1 MSSNKGKRPL
11 RHLTA
16 SDKIDA
22 IQRIHDGESKAS
34 VARDIGVPES
44 TLRGWCKN
52 EDKLRSMSR
61 QSQPMDG
68 KLGSMVDKLTEKMT
82 GDALAAAAASGL
94 LSRGPPEK
102 RSKMDTSLPLNFG
115 SNGVN
120 GKLKYEDF
128 ASGRNSLGGLDFSD
142 KNLAAS
148 LNFNGLNHNDYAAYK
163 SSGDFASP
171 MSSKST
177 GNGYKGYGADF
188 SKPNDPTKGDLSMAA
203 ISPLSSLT
211 HLSGLGQSP
220 LGLSFNE
227 IASNLSLL
235 AHFNNSNLGAMSG
248 MSSLNNSPMTNNG
261 ANGGGGGNNTSSLR
275 NLRQKQM
282 SSLSPRSS
290 SDMEK
295 SQGLT
300 VKNLAKLQQKN
311 GNGPIDLDMLDKSKK
326 PASASMTRDGPVDDA
341 LWYWIKSQQA
351 MMGLNSIYS
360 SMPAPAGSPSRS
372 SPVQQASNST
382 NGQSNRQNNNHSAS
396 TPPPPASTSTPQ
408 TPSAT
413 PGLSEDTKNPSWFW
427 QWYKNFGNSLLN
439 NMNGETNGQKS
450 MPSEDN
456 GNGKQPSM
464 YDNIL
469 YSQLTK
475 NTNSSTPSPSSDALN
490 NNTSS
495 NNNHNTSST
504 SNNRPED
511 LSQQKENGDFNGH
524 ANDRSTPSKNAVKV
538 KREAGESSSPEN
550 NRTAESSSPLDV
562 ADCKVGIVN
571 VKNMFL
577 NDAEKVC
584 STLLSNTSSSN
595 VREILDNLLFNATRN
610 NNNNNNEHKMD
621 EGTEST
627 GAEDDGEGAATAA
640 AAATGDEAP
649 ARTVIG
655 PFQAIE
661 HGENFLKWLETCSDP
676 NITAMQ
682 VMQFKTLL
690 NSIRTSAERAAT
702 HVMVENGVSDREER
716 TRNRKRK

>member
-16 SDKIDA
+16 GDKIEA

-94 LSRGPPEK
+94 LGRGPPEK
-102 RSKMDTSLPLNFG
+102 RQKLDTSLPMNFG

-128 ASGRNSLGGLDFSD
+128 ANGRNSLGGLDFSD

-171 MSSKST
+171 MSSKSN

-188 SKPNDPTKGDLSMAA
+188 SKPSDPTKADLSMAA

-248 MSSLNNSPMTNNG
+248 MSALNNSPMANNSS
-261 ANGGGGGNNTSSLR
+261 NGGGGNSTSSLR

-282 SSLSPRSS
+282 SSLSPHSS
-290 SDMEK
+290 SDLEK

-311 GNGPIDLDMLDKSKK
+311 VNGPIDLDMLDKSKK

-351 MMGLNSIYS
+351 MMGLNSLYS
-360 SMPAPAGSPSRS
+360 SMPAPAPSPSRS
-372 SPVQQASNST
+372 SPIQQASSST
-382 NGQSNRQNNNHSAS
+382 NGQSNRHNNNHSA
-396 TPPPPASTSTPQ
+396 TTPPPASTSTPQ
-408 TPSAT
+408 TPSASAS
-413 PGLSEDTKNPSWFW
+413 GLCEDTKNPSWFW
-427 QWYKNFGNSLLN
+427 QWYKNFGNSVLN
-439 NMNGETNGQKS
+439 NMNGANGDANGQKS
-450 MPSEDN
+450 SPSEDN
-456 GNGKQPSM
+456 GHAKPSM
-464 YDNIL
+464 YENIL

-475 NTNSSTPSPSSDALN
+475 NTNSSAPSPSSDALN
-490 NNTSS
+490 NN
-495 NNNHNTSST
+495 NNNTNN
-504 SNNRPED
+504 SNKPED
-511 LSQQKENGDFNGH
+511 LSQHKENGDSNGH
-524 ANDRSTPSKNAVKV
+524 AHDRSTPTNNAVKV

-562 ADCKVGIVN
+562 ADCKVGIIN
-571 VKNMFL
+571 VKKMFM

-610 NNNNNNEHKMD
+610 NNNNNEHKTD
-621 EGTEST
+621 EANESN
-627 GAEDDGEGAATAA
+627 GADDDGDAGTNET
-640 AAATGDEAP
+640 P
-649 ARTVIG
+649 ARTVTG

-661 HGENFLKWLETCSDP
+661 HGEHFLKWLETCSDP

-690 NSIRTSAERAAT
+690 NSIKTSAERAAT
-702 HVMVENGVSDREER
+702 QVMVESDVPDREER

>member
-94 LSRGPPEK
+94 LGRGPPEK
-102 RSKMDTSLPLNFG
+102 RQKMDTSLPLNFG

-148 LNFNGLNHNDYAAYK
+148 LNFNGLNRNDYSAYK

-188 SKPNDPTKGDLSMAA
+188 SKPNDPTKADLSMAA

-211 HLSGLGQSP
+211 HLSGLGQSS
-220 LGLSFNE
+220 LALSFNE

-248 MSSLNNSPMTNNG
+248 MSALNNSSMANNG
-261 ANGGGGGNNTSSLR
+261 SNGGGGGGNSTTSSLR

-290 SDMEK
+290 SDIDK

-300 VKNLAKLQQKN
+300 VKNLAKLQQKT
-311 GNGPIDLDMLDKSKK
+311 GNGPIDLEMLDKSKK

-360 SMPAPAGSPSRS
+360 SMPPAPSPSRS
-372 SPVQQASNST
+372 SPNQQASSST
-382 NGQSNRQNNNHSAS
+382 NGQSNRHNNNHSAA
-396 TPPPPASTSTPQ
+396 TPPPASTSTPQ
-408 TPSAT
+408 TPTAT
-413 PGLSEDTKNPSWFW
+413 PGLSDDTKSPAWFW

-439 NMNGETNGQKS
+439 NMNAANGEQNGQKAS
-450 MPSEDN
+450 PSEEN
-456 GNGKQPSM
+456 GHAKPSM

-490 NNTSS
+490 NNTNS
-495 NNNHNTSST
+495 NNGNK
-504 SNNRPED
+504 PED
-511 LSQQKENGDFNGH
+511 LSQHTENGELNGEPH
-524 ANDRSTPSKNAVKV
+524 DRSTPPTNAVKV
-538 KREAGESSSPEN
+538 KRETGDSSSPEN

-562 ADCKVGIVN
+562 ADCKVGIIN
-571 VKNMFL
+571 VKNMFM
-577 NDAEKVC
+577 NDAEKMC

-610 NNNNNNEHKMD
+610 NNNNNNEQKVD
-621 EGTEST
+621 EGGEST
-627 GAEDDGEGAATAA
+627 AADDDGESGAAVTA
-640 AAATGDEAP
+640 DDAP
-649 ARTVIG
+649 ARTVTG

-661 HGENFLKWLETCSDP
+661 HGEHFLKWLETCSDP

-702 HVMVENGVSDREER
+702 QVMVENSVPDREER